1 MSFFNKGKTYELQDA
16 GRLVLSED
24 TVNGSYCSD
33 DLENKTIAKEVPAAA
48 KGGNLPSLMCKGGD
62 LDQWRNEGLSG
73 ISRNSQKNSPSG
85 TKGVPNKKI
94 KCNLSSQPTIKSFF
108 QPPKSETVNVSTST
122 LVTPVETIHCMN
134 QICVPNDDSLPE
146 SMQCTTSGAE
156 DQDKTNVSSCS
167 LSTDKCNAAALEWQ
181 RIQQKMKMTLPRCKG
196 HREPCI
202 SRSVKKGPNIGR
214 LFYVCPRAQVHNYI
228 YMFTFM
234 LSRHDYIS

>member
-1 MSFFNKGKTYELQDA
+1 MIVMTWKIKQ
-16 GRLVLSED
+16 
-24 TVNGSYCSD
+24 
-33 DLENKTIAKEVPAAA
+33 KH
-48 KGGNLPSLMCKGGD
+48 
-62 LDQWRNEGLSG
+62 
-73 ISRNSQKNSPSG
+73 ISSNNQKNSPFG

-94 KCNLSSQPTIKSFF
+94 KRSSFF
-108 QPPKSETVNVSTST
+108 QPPRSETVNVSTST
-122 LVTPVETIHCMN
+122 LVTPVETIHCMK

-156 DQDKTNVSSCS
+156 DQDKTNVSFCS
-167 LSTDKCNAAALEWQ
+167 LSTDMCNAAALDWQ

-202 SRSVKKGPNIGR
+202 PRSVKKGPNIGR